1 MHLQSRPESSNRV
14 LMGQR
19 LSRLPREMA
28 VELPNGR
35 TLVVGGHPILEV
47 NGCCAFG
54 LCRSFTRRASRPA
67 LFPLFPLFPA
77 TTCGRGTR
85 QAAEN
90 VSGFS
95 AVPRVPR
102 VPCDF
107 EHRSR
112 FLVTAGVLGS
122 ERRRASPTEGKGVV
136 STGVLGS
143 LGRPMSH
150 DQPRSPRTCRLG
162 RRPEVLQ
169 GG

>member
-77 TTCGRGTR
+77 TTCRRGTR

-95 AVPRVPR
+95 AVPLVPATSSTDR
-102 VPCDF
+102 DF
-107 EHRSR
+107 W
-112 FLVTAGVLGS
+112 
-122 ERRRASPTEGKGVV
+122 
-136 STGVLGS
+136 
-143 LGRPMSH
+143 
-150 DQPRSPRTCRLG
+150 
-162 RRPEVLQ
+162 
-169 GG
+169 